1 MGGLIMNELMQL
13 KEQVEPA
20 LSNTVQLMEK
30 SYLHDLNQFNIVPL
44 TESELRAQG
53 ESVRQIRLF
62 EIEKIVYD
70 KTEDIAEKLVNVYNT
85 LGNLDNSLVL
95 IIDSDGKVVKFYL
108 GARSNQ
114 ISIAQESL
122 MKSMK
127 GNFPGTKLSKITNT
141 QYTNLVNS
149 VITGDKERLRRTVA
163 SVSGIPAFKDT
174 DKAAYV
180 QGLEKFINA
189 MYGEKFSTI
198 IIADAVS
205 SNQALV
211 IKQGYENIYSTLSK
225 FQKVDYTAGKNESQA
240 LAESLSEGITD
251 TINESIGQT
260 QSYTNTNTHGTNESK
275 TKGSSTGGSFAP
287 MGIGGNR
294 SQNSSKT
301 YGINRSKA
309 FADSKGSTTTYG
321 SSKSTSK
328 NISSSTTNTEGT
340 SQTMQVHVED
350 KRVTE
355 LLDKVDLHLDRLNSA
370 ADIGLWHYAAYFLAD
385 DEQTATVAAT
395 NYQAIIRG
403 NESAI
408 EGAAINIW
416 NGDHLYNVP
425 VRESLKRLQHPK
437 FQVNEAGL
445 SSVTASTLINTRE
458 LAIACGLPRKSIN
471 GLPVVEMAEFGRNVS
486 YLSQQSNN
494 KSVELGNVYHMGE
507 VQSTPVDLDV
517 PSLAMHT
524 FVTGSTGSGK
534 SNTVYKLLE
543 TLLKQQVKFLV
554 IEPAKGEYK
563 HVFGG
568 YENVRVF
575 GTNPKQAEVLR
586 INPFYFQSEIHVLEH
601 IEHLIEIFNACWP
614 MYAAMPAILK
624 EAVEEVYRK
633 AGWQLESSLNFNSVP
648 QYPTMMQLVE
658 VLPKVIEKSGY
669 AEEVKSN
676 YVGALVTRVKSLT
689 TGLLSNVIC

>member
-1 MGGLIMNELMQL
+1 
-13 KEQVEPA
+13 
-20 LSNTVQLMEK
+20 
-30 SYLHDLNQFNIVPL
+30 
-44 TESELRAQG
+44 
-53 ESVRQIRLF
+53 
-62 EIEKIVYD
+62 
-70 KTEDIAEKLVNVYNT
+70 
-85 LGNLDNSLVL
+85 
-95 IIDSDGKVVKFYL
+95 
-108 GARSNQ
+108 
-114 ISIAQESL
+114 
-122 MKSMK
+122 
-127 GNFPGTKLSKITNT
+127 
-141 QYTNLVNS
+141 
-149 VITGDKERLRRTVA
+149 
-163 SVSGIPAFKDT
+163 
-174 DKAAYV
+174 
-180 QGLEKFINA
+180 
-189 MYGEKFSTI
+189 
-198 IIADAVS
+198 
-205 SNQALV
+205 
-211 IKQGYENIYSTLSK
+211 
-225 FQKVDYTAGKNESQA
+225 
-240 LAESLSEGITD
+240 
-251 TINESIGQT
+251 
-260 QSYTNTNTHGTNESK
+260 
-275 TKGSSTGGSFAP
+275 
-287 MGIGGNR
+287 
-294 SQNSSKT
+294 
-301 YGINRSKA
+301 
-309 FADSKGSTTTYG
+309 
-321 SSKSTSK
+321 
-328 NISSSTTNTEGT
+328 
-340 SQTMQVHVED
+340 MQVHVED

-517 PSLAMHT
+517 RSLAMHT

-601 IEHLIEIFNACWP
+601 IERLIEIFNACWP

-689 TGLLSNVIC
+689 TGLLSNVFVDNEIDNEILFDENCIIDLSLIGSAETKSIVMGILFMRLQEHRLANATTLNTPLKHVTVLEEAHHLLRRTSDVQSAEGANMQGKSVEMITNGIAEMRTYGEGFIIVD